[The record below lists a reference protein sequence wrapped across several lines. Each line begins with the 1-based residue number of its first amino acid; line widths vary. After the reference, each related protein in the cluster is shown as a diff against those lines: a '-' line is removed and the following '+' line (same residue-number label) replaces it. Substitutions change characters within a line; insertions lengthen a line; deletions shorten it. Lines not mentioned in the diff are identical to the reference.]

1 LNYLEK
7 YLKTMKKIKIKKIE
21 KWLYECKHFKNADFE
36 EGVNYAKREI
46 YDRLQVEKGR
56 VKRKKFEK
64 FNKKM
69 TNWQTIVTQGSVE
82 N

>member
-21 KWLYECKHFKNADFE
+21 NWLYECKRFPNADFE
-36 EGVNYAKREI
+36 EGVNYAKKEI
-46 YDRLQVEKGR
+46 HDRLQVEKGS

-69 TNWQTIVTQGSVE
+69 TNWQTIVTQAGVK